1 MLVVR
6 QMWMKKLP
14 SHGRLAYGI
23 LPYKTGTV
31 RGGALLG
38 HLPAPLA
45 LSQGF
50 GGDTVAAI
58 LWIYGI
64 C

>member
-1 MLVVR
+1 ME
-6 QMWMKKLP
+6 KLP

-23 LPYKTGTV
+23 SSYITNAV
-31 RGGALLG
+31 RGEALSG

-58 LWIYGI
+58 LWIY
-64 C
+64 CKC